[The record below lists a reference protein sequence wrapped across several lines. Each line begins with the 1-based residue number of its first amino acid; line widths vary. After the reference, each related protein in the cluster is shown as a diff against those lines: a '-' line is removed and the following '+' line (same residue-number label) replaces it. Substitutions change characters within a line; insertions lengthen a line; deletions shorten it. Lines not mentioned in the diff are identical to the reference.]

1 MTRLIYILLGLLLTV
16 NTAHAQLKYA
26 NDSIENGAAQTDRYL
41 DKLGGKR
48 VAFGNQPD
56 QCHRHHTFTD
66 SLLRIGNIISLAGVH
81 ALKKQV
87 KQVKPK
93 PKSERL
99 GGRDWKRIKPC
110 GRRICFISRLKTPAP
125 VSERLFSRAAITSG
139 PEVMPF

>member
-66 SLLRIGNIISLAGVH
+66 SLLRIGNIIYLAGVH
-81 ALKKQV
+81 AFKKQV
-87 KQVKPK
+87 
-93 PKSERL
+93 EA
-99 GGRDWKRIKPC
+99 G
-110 GRRICFISRLKTPAP
+110 KTEA
-125 VSERLFSRAAITSG
+125 EIRKTWG
-139 PEVMPF
+139 PGLEAYKAMRKTYLLYK